1 MIFAIIPILTMPTR
15 HPRIWREISPVVPG
29 THPYDGP
36 EETID
41 RMFNAL
47 DVDAWVSAR
56 RSSLDEAKASAAG
69 IIQAVREGGDGALLA
84 MARKHEP
91 DLTSVRV
98 TDEDV
103 EAAYNDVEDRLIES
117 LIEAE
122 ARITRFH
129 ELQKERSLWLDEV
142 EPGIVLGVKTTPL
155 DRVGL
160 YVPGRRAAYPSTALM
175 NAVPAK
181 VAGVP
186 EMCACSPPPILPLTL
201 VALDIAGVS
210 EIYRIGGAQAVAAL
224 ALGTETIRPVQ
235 KIVGPGNVYV
245 TAAKMML
252 REHAEID
259 FPAGP
264 SEIGI
269 LADST
274 ANPVFIAIDILAQ
287 SEHDP
292 DAACVLVTTDKTLPA
307 RVSEEINRLLE
318 TAPRREIIEK
328 ALAQSGYIIEPDMD
342 EAVTAMN
349 EIAPEHLSIQV
360 GDSLTVLN
368 AVRHAGSIFV
378 GPYTPVAAGD
388 YASGTNHVLPTAGY
402 AKTYSGLNVSH
413 FCKTST
419 VQIIDRRGLDA
430 IGDTIEAIADA
441 EGLNA
446 HAESVRI
453 RRMFH

>member
-1 MIFAIIPILTMPTR
+1 
-15 HPRIWREISPVVPG
+15 
-29 THPYDGP
+29 
-36 EETID
+36 
-41 RMFNAL
+41 MFNAL
-47 DVDAWVSAR
+47 DVDAWVTAR
-56 RSSLDEAKASAAG
+56 RSSLDEAKESVAG
-69 IIQAVREGGDGALLA
+69 IIQAVRDGGDAALLK
-84 MARKHEP
+84 MAQKNDTEI
-91 DLTSVRV
+91 TSIRV
-98 TDEDV
+98 TEEER
-103 EAAYNDVEDRLIES
+103 EAAYEDVEDRLVEA
-117 LIEAE
+117 LIEAD

-129 ELQKERSLWLDEV
+129 ELQKERGLWLEEV

-175 NAVPAK
+175 NAVPAR
-181 VAGVP
+181 VAGVA
-186 EMCACSPPPILPLTL
+186 EMCACSPPPLLPLTL
-201 VALDIAGVS
+201 VALDIAGVT
-210 EIYRIGGAQAVAAL
+210 EIYRIGGAQAVAAM
-224 ALGTETIRPVQ
+224 ALGTETIQPVQ

-269 LADST
+269 IADGT

-287 SEHDP
+287 AEHDP
-292 DAACVLVTTDKTLPA
+292 DAACVLVTTDRDLAGKVKQEV
-307 RVSEEINRLLE
+307 RKLL
-318 TAPRREIIEK
+318 AQSPRKEIIEK
-328 ALAQSGYIIEPDMD
+328 ALGQSGFVIAPDMD
-342 EAVTAMN
+342 EAVSAMN
-349 EIAPEHLSIQV
+349 GIAPEHLSIQV
-360 GDSLTVLN
+360 ADPLSVLN

-402 AKTYSGLNVSH
+402 AKVYSGLNVGH

-419 VQIIDRRGLDA
+419 VQIISKAGLEA
-430 IGDTIEAIADA
+430 IGDTIETIADA
-441 EGLNA
+441 EGLAA

-453 RRMFH
+453 RRKSH

>member
-1 MIFAIIPILTMPTR
+1 
-15 HPRIWREISPVVPG
+15 
-29 THPYDGP
+29 
-36 EETID
+36 
-41 RMFNAL
+41 
-47 DVDAWVSAR
+47 
-56 RSSLDEAKASAAG
+56 
-69 IIQAVREGGDGALLA
+69 
-84 MARKHEP
+84 
-91 DLTSVRV
+91 
-98 TDEDV
+98 
-103 EAAYNDVEDRLIES
+103 
-117 LIEAE
+117 
-122 ARITRFH
+122 
-129 ELQKERSLWLDEV
+129 
-142 EPGIVLGVKTTPL
+142 
-155 DRVGL
+155 
-160 YVPGRRAAYPSTALM
+160 
-175 NAVPAK
+175 
-181 VAGVP
+181 
-186 EMCACSPPPILPLTL
+186 
-201 VALDIAGVS
+201 
-210 EIYRIGGAQAVAAL
+210 
-224 ALGTETIRPVQ
+224 
-235 KIVGPGNVYV
+235 
-245 TAAKMML
+245 
-252 REHAEID
+252 
-259 FPAGP
+259 
-264 SEIGI
+264 
-269 LADST
+269 T

-328 ALAQSGYIIEPDMD
+328 ALAQSGYVIEPDMD

-453 RRMFH
+453 RRSYH